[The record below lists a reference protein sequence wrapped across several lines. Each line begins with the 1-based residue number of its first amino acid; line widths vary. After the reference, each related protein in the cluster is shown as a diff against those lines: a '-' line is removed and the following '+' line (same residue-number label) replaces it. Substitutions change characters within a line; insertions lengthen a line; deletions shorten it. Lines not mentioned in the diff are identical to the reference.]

1 MRFFSPHTIVFG
13 IGSIGNVV
21 QEIRRL
27 SGTKVLLV
35 TDPGVVAA
43 GLSASPLDLIRAAD
57 IAVDVFSDVNPD
69 PHLNRVEACA
79 AVLRKGRYDLVIGLG
94 GGSPIDVAKYASAW
108 ISHSGS
114 VRDYLGRELL
124 QRKGLPTILIPT
136 TAGTGS
142 EVTWAAVFHDEAD
155 HVKKAVWS
163 PYVQADTVIVD
174 PGLTLSMP
182 VSLTIDTG
190 MDALFHAMEAYVAR
204 DASPLTDGL
213 AIEAI
218 RLINKGFR
226 VVVRNGRD
234 LEARSDMAFAATLA
248 GLAFSNA
255 GLGALH
261 ALALLLDGEFSFTH
275 GRSLAVLAPH
285 VLEFNLIGNPGKY
298 AQMAAALGQGTEGM
312 REMEAARKVVEAI
325 SRLASDH
332 GVSLRLRDYGIPS
345 DRLEE
350 MGKRAFEIGQ
360 RHLPMNPRPLSR
372 EDAVRIYQEAY

>member
-1 MRFFSPHTIVFG
+1 V
-13 IGSIGNVV
+13 
-21 QEIRRL
+21 
-27 SGTKVLLV
+27 V
-35 TDPGVVAA
+35 TDPGIIQA
-43 GLSASPLDLIRAAD
+43 GLAGSLLDSMRGAG
-57 IAVDVFSDVNPD
+57 IAGAVFDDVNPD
-69 PHLNRVEACA
+69 PELGKVEACA
-79 AVLRKGRYDLVIGLG
+79 SALKNGGYDLVVGFG
-94 GGSPIDVAKYASAW
+94 GGSPLDVAKYSSALTA
-108 ISHSGS
+108 HSGS

-124 QRKGLPTILIPT
+124 QQKGLPTILIPT

-182 VSLTIDTG
+182 LSLTIDTG

-226 VVVRNGRD
+226 AVVKDGRD

-261 ALALLLDGEFSFTH
+261 ALALLLDGEFGFTH

-285 VLEFNLIGNPGKY
+285 VLEFNLSGNPGKY
-298 AQMAAALGQGTEGM
+298 AQMAAALGESTEGM
-312 REMEAARKVVEAI
+312 RELEAARKVVEAI
-325 SRLASDH
+325 SRLASDQ

-345 DRLEE
+345 DRLDE